1 MAVNTWQISGRPA
14 LRPAPVLAPRR
25 LVRLHARTHV
35 DLQRVCASLCRP

>member
-1 MAVNTWQISGRPA
+1 MAVNTWQISGRTA

-25 LVRLHARTHV
+25 LVRLHARAHV